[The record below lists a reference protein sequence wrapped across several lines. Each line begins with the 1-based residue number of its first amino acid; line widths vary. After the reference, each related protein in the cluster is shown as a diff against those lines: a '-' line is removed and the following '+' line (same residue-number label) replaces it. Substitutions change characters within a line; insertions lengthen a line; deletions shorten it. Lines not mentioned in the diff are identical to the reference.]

1 MLGPGTVYPW
11 RPEYGSLSLQQQ
23 AKTKALHG
31 LNHMLMAAVDVKDP
45 VTMESVPFDGFT
57 LGEGMFRGN
66 TVTKGYYKDPE
77 KTEAAFMGGW
87 FHTGDIAVRHPDGN
101 IEVKGSET

>member
-1 MLGPGTVYPW
+1 M
-11 RPEYGSLSLQQQ
+11 
-23 AKTKALHG
+23 
-31 LNHMLMAAVDVKDP
+31 
-45 VTMESVPFDGFT
+45 
-57 LGEGMFRGN
+57 
-66 TVTKGYYKDPE
+66 TKGYYKDPE